1 MMKVAI
7 LGSGRGSNARAL
19 LTAHKNGE
27 LPGVDIVL
35 LLSDQPDALFLKLGE
50 EFGIPSRYISA
61 GKYRTRLSDDSE
73 AEYVRQLNEAG
84 VDLVVLAGF
93 MRVLKSTFLNAWSS
107 RMINLHPSLLPSFPG
122 LASIRQA
129 WDYGVKITGCTV
141 HWVTAELDA
150 GPIIDQESVRIEKN
164 DTLETLE
171 EKVHQ
176 AEHRLLPRVV
186 KQLGENFPWWKANL

>member
-1 MMKVAI
+1 MMNVAI

-19 LTAHKNGE
+19 LTAYRNGE
-27 LPGVDIVL
+27 LPGVKIVL
-35 LLSDQPDALFLKLGE
+35 LLSDQPEAPFLKLGE
-50 EFGIPSRYISA
+50 EFGIPARYISA
-61 GKYRTRLSDDSE
+61 GKYKTRLSDESE

-93 MRVLKSTFLNAWSS
+93 MRVLKSTFLNAWSA

-129 WDYGVKITGCTV
+129 WDYGVKVTGCTV
-141 HWVTAELDA
+141 HWVTADLDA
-150 GPIIDQESVRIEKN
+150 GPIIDQESVRIEKE
-164 DTLETLE
+164 DTLASLE

-186 KQLGENFPWWKANL
+186 RYLAENFPWWKENL